1 MRQDIIGECAGTEI
15 VQRNSTS
22 NFAIGVALLC
32 IAIHG
37 QITACH
43 YFQQRPDRAVSDT
56 GFQADMVDILAAPQQ
71 TKADTSLR
79 TLAAISVAHWVS
91 HFHLFVLPMLFPFL
105 KQQLGVG
112 YIELGFALTV
122 FGVVS
127 GLTQAPIGYL
137 ADHIGAR
144 KVLLIGLT
152 VGGLAL
158 IMLGLHLIC
167 VSLVVSAAL
176 LGLANSVYHPCDY
189 AILSTHMD
197 EARMGRA
204 FSIHTFAGFLGG
216 AVAPAIMAALVAW
229 AGGLGA
235 LIVAGA
241 VGPVVALGLMV
252 AGIPDASSADR
263 KEDVADAPKQGI
275 ITPAIIM
282 LTFFFMLLGLSNAGI
297 SNFGVVA
304 LMSGYGVT
312 FSAANI
318 ALSAFLGAS
327 AAGVLAGGYLA
338 DRTKRHGQVAA
349 ACFAINAVITLVIA
363 TTSLPSAVLT
373 AAMGIAGF
381 LGGVIAPSRDML
393 VRNAA
398 PPGAA
403 GRAFG
408 IVSTGFNFSGILSP
422 LLFGWIM
429 DQSMPH
435 WVFGAS
441 VAFMVL
447 TVLLALVT
455 DRKQQGP
462 SEGPVKG
469 LMHS

>member
-1 MRQDIIGECAGTEI
+1 
-15 VQRNSTS
+15 
-22 NFAIGVALLC
+22 
-32 IAIHG
+32 
-37 QITACH
+37 
-43 YFQQRPDRAVSDT
+43 
-56 GFQADMVDILAAPQQ
+56 MVDVLAAPQNV
-71 TKADTSLR
+71 KADTALR
-79 TLAAISVAHWVS
+79 TLTGISVAHWVS

-105 KQQLGVG
+105 KAQLGVG

-122 FGVVS
+122 FGLVS

-144 KVLLIGLT
+144 KVLLIGLS

-158 IMLGLHLIC
+158 IMLGLHLSYT
-167 VSLVVSAAL
+167 SLVLCAAL

-189 AILSTHMD
+189 AILSAHMD
-197 EARMGRA
+197 VRRMGRA
-204 FSIHTFAGFLGG
+204 FSIHTFAGFVGG
-216 AVAPAIMAALVAW
+216 AVAPAIMAALVASV
-229 AGGLGA
+229 GGLGA

-241 VGPVVALGLMV
+241 VGPVVALALLVG
-252 AGIPDASSADR
+252 GIPDASSADR
-263 KEDVADAPKQGI
+263 RADGGSAAKQSV

-304 LMSGYGVT
+304 LMSGYGVS

-318 ALSAFLGAS
+318 ALTAFLGAS

-338 DRTKRHGQVAA
+338 DRTTRHGQVAA
-349 ACFAINAVITLVIA
+349 ACFGVNAIIMLVIA
-363 TTSLPSAVLT
+363 TTGLPQALLTSAL
-373 AAMGIAGF
+373 GLAGF
-381 LGGVIAPSRDML
+381 LGGMIAPSRDML

-398 PPGAA
+398 PAGAA

-429 DQSMPH
+429 DQNMPH

-455 DRKQQGP
+455 DRKPQGRAP
-462 SEGPVKG
+462 SP
-469 LMHS
+469 